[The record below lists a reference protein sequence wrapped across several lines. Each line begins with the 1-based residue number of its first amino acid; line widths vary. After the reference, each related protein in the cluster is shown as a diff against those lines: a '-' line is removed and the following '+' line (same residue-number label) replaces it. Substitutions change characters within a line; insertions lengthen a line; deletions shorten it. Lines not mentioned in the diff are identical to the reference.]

1 MVVRSK
7 VTIPTLTG
15 DKERTAYVYLPV
27 GYDERWC
34 GCGQSC
40 KTEGRCTGRVYGE
53 CPAPV
58 KCGVTK
64 RYPVLY
70 MFDGH
75 NLFTDEEATF
85 GKCWGLEKYLDEH
98 KTQLIVCAVEC
109 NHEGD
114 SRLSEYSPVPF
125 DYHGKPVKG
134 RGKKYMDWL
143 TGVLKPS
150 IDRDYRTLPDRE
162 HTFIGGSSMGGLMTI
177 YALAKYGDIFSGGA
191 GLSPSL
197 WVQRGEV
204 PSFIVNSKFRKG
216 TVLFTDYGTKEFKNH
231 SQQMKLFGETVKIL
245 IEKGV
250 AVTSRIVPGGTH
262 SEASWER
269 EIPYF
274 MSVLGLDESL

>member
-7 VTIPTLTG
+7 VTIPTLSG

-27 GYDERWC
+27 CYEESEKSG
-34 GCGQSC
+34 
-40 KTEGRCTGRVYGE
+40 
-53 CPAPV
+53 
-58 KCGVTK
+58 K

-98 KTQLIVCAVEC
+98 KTPLIVCAVEC
-109 NHEGD
+109 NHEGN
-114 SRLSEYSPVPF
+114 SRLSEYSPVSF
-125 DYHGKPVKG
+125 EFHGLKVTG

-143 TGVLKPS
+143 TEVFKPS
-150 IDRDYRTLPDRE
+150 IDKKYRTLPDRKN
-162 HTFIGGSSMGGLMTI
+162 TFIGGSSMGGLMTI
-177 YALAKYGDIFSGGA
+177 YALAKYGNVFSKGA

-197 WVQRGEV
+197 WVQQGEV
-204 PSFIVNSKFRKG
+204 PSFITNAKFKKDA
-216 TVLFTDYGTKEFKNH
+216 VLFTDYGTKEFKNH
-231 SQQMKLFGETVKIL
+231 APQLRLFGETYKIL
-245 IEKGV
+245 VEKGV
-250 AVTSRIVPGGTH
+250 AVTARIVPGGTH

-274 MSVLGLDESL
+274 MSVLGF